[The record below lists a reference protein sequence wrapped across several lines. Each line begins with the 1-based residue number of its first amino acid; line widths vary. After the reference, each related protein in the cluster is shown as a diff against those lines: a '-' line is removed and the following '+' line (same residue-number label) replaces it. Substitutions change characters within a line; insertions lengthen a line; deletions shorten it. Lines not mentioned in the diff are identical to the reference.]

1 MRALS
6 AIERSD
12 VVLLV
17 IDATTGVIAQDAH
30 VAGFILEA
38 YKSVVVIVNKWDAV
52 PDKDSMTMVR
62 YTEEIREQL
71 HFLDYVPVL
80 FISALNGQRV
90 GKVLPTALAV
100 AAQRK
105 LRIPTGELNRLV
117 QEAVAAHAPTAGGRQ
132 VRLYYATQAA
142 VAPPT
147 FIVFVNNRDLV
158 HFSYARYL
166 ENRIRAS
173 YPFEGTPIR
182 LIFRNRGEGQTS
194 ESN

>member
-12 VVLLV
+12 VALLV
-17 IDATTGVIAQDAH
+17 IDATAGVIAQDAH

-38 YKSVVVIVNKWDAV
+38 FKSVVVIVNKWDAV
-52 PDKDSMTMVR
+52 PDKNSMTMVQ
-62 YTEEIREQL
+62 YTQEIREQL

-90 GKVLPTALAV
+90 GKVLPAALAV

-105 LRIPTGELNRLV
+105 VRVPTGELNRLI
-117 QEAVAAHAPTAGGRQ
+117 QDAVAAHAPTAGGRQ
-132 VRLYYATQAA
+132 VKLYYATQAA

-147 FIVFVNNRDLV
+147 FIVFVNDRELI

-173 YPFEGTPIR
+173 FPFEGTPIR
-182 LIFRNRGEGQTS
+182 LIFRNRGEGRPA
-194 ESN
+194 EEN